1 MNRRLLIAAALVPVV
16 GVAGWL
22 LRPRP
27 DRAGSADAVTVTRGS
42 LKVDLAETGTVQP
55 LVKVDIKSRIAGQVA
70 RLDVDAGSR
79 VRKGEILMALDTT
92 DMERNRAQA
101 KADLA
106 AAQARLDRLM
116 AGPRPEEIAAS
127 RAEVRVAEAELA
139 RAHDEAQRSRA
150 AAQTQTL
157 TPRELDMAQRD
168 LDAARAR
175 RDAATARLA
184 MLAKG
189 SRAEDIRE
197 ALAQRDRMAVALAS
211 AEDQL
216 RYATLRSP
224 LEGVVIRRGIE
235 VGEMVSPGVSALAQ
249 GNAILTVADL
259 RRLIVQSNVGQVDVG
274 RLRVGMPV
282 TVRLD
287 ALGDTGLEGRIHRIA
302 PAAEAL
308 KDGLQTFA
316 VDTLVTGP
324 GTAVLRPGMT
334 ADLDIHVAVREQAL
348 LLPVEALLDR
358 KGSIATVRLADA
370 GKQGGKA
377 GKREIRL
384 GLSSDSE
391 VEVLSGLDEGTR
403 VRIAPPAVDNA
414 MKM

>member
-1 MNRRLLIAAALVPVV
+1 MNRRLLIVAALVPLL
-16 GVAGWL
+16 GTAGWM
-22 LRPRP
+22 LRPRAE
-27 DRAGSADAVTVTRGS
+27 RGGEADVVTVARGD

-79 VRKGEILMALDTT
+79 VRKGDVLMALDIT

-101 KADLA
+101 RADLA
-106 AAQARLDRLM
+106 AAQARLDRLT

-168 LDAARAR
+168 LDTARAR
-175 RDAATARLA
+175 RDGATARLA

-189 SRAEDIRE
+189 SRAEDLRE
-197 ALAQRDRMAVALAS
+197 ARAQRDRMAVALAS

-224 LEGVVIRRGIE
+224 LDGVVIRRGIE

-282 TVRLD
+282 TVRVD
-287 ALGDTGLEGRIHRIA
+287 ALGDVSLEGRIHRIA

-324 GTAVLRPGMT
+324 GTERLKPGMT
-334 ADLDIHVAVREQAL
+334 ADLDVHVAIRQNVL

-358 KGSIATVRLADA
+358 KGGRARVQLAMADGKSRK
-370 GKQGGKA
+370 GKQ
-377 GKREIRL
+377 RDIRI
-384 GLSSDSE
+384 GMSSDSE
-391 VEVLSGLDEGTR
+391 IEVISGLEEGAR
-403 VRIAPPAVDNA
+403 VRIAPPGVDNA
-414 MKM
+414 LKM